1 MPVQPHRG
9 YIMGD
14 ADLRKQV
21 HEIADQLPAEAT
33 WDDVIEQARFR
44 KAVQEGIAAADRGEF
59 ASEEDVR
66 RVFRKWGVNV
76 EA

>member
-1 MPVQPHRG
+1 MQPTQYRRPA
-9 YIMGD
+9 M
-14 ADLRKQV
+14 AAPDLHQQV
-21 HEIADQLPAEAT
+21 HQIADQLPAEAT

-59 ASEEDVR
+59 ASPEEVR
-66 RVFRKWGVNV
+66 RAFRKWGVDV

>member
-1 MPVQPHRG
+1 MSNLSQ
-9 YIMGD
+9 
-14 ADLRKQV
+14 QV
-21 HEIADQLPAEAT
+21 HQLADQLPPEAT

-59 ASEEDVR
+59 AREEDVR
-66 RVFRKWGVNV
+66 RAFRKWGVDV

>member
-1 MPVQPHRG
+1 MSAVNLSQ
-9 YIMGD
+9 
-14 ADLRKQV
+14 QV
-21 HEIADQLPAEAT
+21 HQLADHLPPEAT

-59 ASEEDVR
+59 ASDEDVR